1 MNNEIEV
8 FKFEI
13 GKKFKLKDQELI
25 FKALDFATEK
35 HKDQKRETGEPY
47 IIHPIAVATILLQ
60 YGLDA
65 RAISAA
71 LLHDVVEDTGVTP
84 EELEV
89 MFGSEVSELV
99 NGVSRVKT
107 LRYKSSANEN
117 DESLRKMFLAM
128 AKDIR
133 VIFIKLADR
142 LHNMRTLDS
151 VSKEHQIRKS
161 LDTRDIY
168 IPIAERLGLSTIKG
182 ELEDLVFKYLYP
194 EDYNRVSELL
204 EKTFSKHQKDLEEI
218 GDELREVLKDLHIK
232 GEVKSRFKRKYSVF
246 KKQQSK
252 GIEQIYDILALRI
265 LVNDIKDCYV
275 LLGEV
280 HNRWKPV
287 PGRIKDYIAAPK
299 PNGYQSLHTT
309 LLTESGIPFEV
320 QIRTYEMHKV
330 CEYGIAAHW
339 MYKAKTNKTTDLDK
353 KLTFLRQMIEEN
365 AETLDTTTFLSI
377 AKSDFYA
384 NDIFVFTP
392 KNKVIQ
398 LTERSTP
405 IDFAYALH
413 TDIGNTC
420 TGAKVNGKMVPL
432 TFRLSTGDVVE
443 IITSPNSKGPSRD
456 WLKIAQTSSARNK
469 IRSFFKKETKEDNI
483 KIGKEMLE
491 MEAKRKGTTLQ
502 ALTAND
508 SINQKI
514 MQIHNFL
521 SMDDVSAAVGYG
533 GVTATHIINQF
544 ISELKA
550 QERQKYKETNGLS
563 KLKATSNCG
572 VVVKGVDGLPIRLA
586 GCCNP
591 LPPDNIL
598 GFVSIGKGIVVHRAD
613 CPNIRALHSNGD
625 RLVKVMWK
633 DYETKLYS
641 SIIKI
646 KATDAPN
653 LLNKITTVLGTIKN
667 VSLTAVNAKA
677 TNLLATVTITVTI
690 KDNTQVQEII
700 NKVSQL
706 DGVKNVFRK

>member
-1 MNNEIEV
+1 MINEVEV

-13 GKKFKLKDQELI
+13 HKRFKSKDEDLI
-25 FKALDFATEK
+25 LNALDFAIEK
-35 HKDQKRETGEPY
+35 HKDQTRETGEPY
-47 IIHPIAVATILLQ
+47 IIHPIAVADILLQ

-71 LLHDVVEDTGVTP
+71 LLHDVVEDSGVTP
-84 EELEV
+84 EELKVLFGEEV
-89 MFGSEVSELV
+89 AELV

-151 VSKEHQIRKS
+151 VSAEHQIRKS
-161 LDTRDIY
+161 MDTRDIY

-194 EDYNRVSELL
+194 EEYKKISQLL
-204 EKTFSKHQKDLEEI
+204 EKVFAKHQKDLDTIGEELK
-218 GDELREVLKDLHIK
+218 DVLKDLHIK
-232 GEVKSRFKRKYSVF
+232 GEVKSRFKRKYSIY
-246 KKQQSK
+246 KKQLSK

-309 LLTESGIPFEV
+309 LLTDSGLPFEV

-339 MYKAKTNKTTDLDK
+339 MYKAKTNKVTDLDK

-392 KNKVIQ
+392 KNKVIE
-398 LTERSTP
+398 LTEKSTP

-420 TGAKVNGKMVPL
+420 VGAKVNGKMVPL
-432 TFRLSTGDVVE
+432 SYTLNTGDMVE
-443 IITSPNSKGPSRD
+443 IITSQSSKGPSRD
-456 WLKIAQTSSARNK
+456 WVKIAQTSSARNK
-469 IRSFFKKETKEDNI
+469 IRQFFKKETKEDNI

-491 MEAKRKGTTLQ
+491 LEAKRKGTTLQ
-502 ALTAND
+502 ELTSDEA
-508 SINQKI
+508 IVQKI

-521 SMDDVSAAVGYG
+521 SFNDVCAAVGYA
-533 GVTATHIINQF
+533 GVTATHIINQL
-544 ISELKA
+544 ISEIKS
-550 QERQKYKETNGLS
+550 QERKKYKETNGLG
-563 KLKATSNCG
+563 KIKATSNCG

-591 LPPDNIL
+591 IPPDNIL

-633 DYETKLYS
+633 DYDTKWYS
-641 SIIKI
+641 SIIQI
-646 KATDAPN
+646 KAIDSPN
-653 LLNKITTVLGTIKN
+653 LLAKITGELGSMKN

-677 TNLLATVTITVTI
+677 TNTIATITLTVTI
-690 KDNTQVQEII
+690 KDNSQITDITNKLSQI
-700 NKVSQL
+700 N
-706 DGVKNVFRK
+706 GVKNVFRK

>member
-1 MNNEIEV
+1 MINEVEV

-13 GKKFKLKDQELI
+13 HKRFKAKDEELI
-25 FKALDFATEK
+25 LRALDFAIDK
-35 HKDQKRETGEPY
+35 HKDQKRDTGEPY
-47 IIHPIAVATILLQ
+47 IIHPIAVADILLQ

-65 RAISAA
+65 KAISAA
-71 LLHDVVEDTGVTP
+71 LLHDVVEDSGVTP
-84 EELEV
+84 EELKVLFGEEV
-89 MFGSEVSELV
+89 AELV

-161 LDTRDIY
+161 MDTRDIY

-194 EDYNRVSELL
+194 EEHERISGLL
-204 EKTFSKHQKDLEEI
+204 EKVFAKHQKDLDTIGEELK
-218 GDELREVLKDLHIK
+218 DVLKDLHIK
-232 GEVKSRFKRKYSVF
+232 GEVKSRFKRKYSIY
-246 KKQQSK
+246 KKQLSK

-309 LLTESGIPFEV
+309 LLTESGLPFEV

-339 MYKAKTNKTTDLDK
+339 MYKAKTSKVTDLDK

-392 KNKVIQ
+392 KNKVIE
-398 LTERSTP
+398 LTEKSTP

-420 TGAKVNGKMVPL
+420 VGARVNGKMVPL
-432 TFRLSTGDVVE
+432 SYKLKTGDTVE
-443 IITSPNSKGPSRD
+443 IVTSQNSKGPSRD

-469 IRSFFKKETKEDNI
+469 IRTFFKKETKEDNV
-483 KIGKEMLE
+483 KIGREMLE
-491 MEAKRKGTTLQ
+491 LEAKRKGTTLQ
-502 ALTAND
+502 ELTKD
-508 SINQKI
+508 ESIVQKI
-514 MQIHNFL
+514 MQFHNFL
-521 SMDDVSAAVGYG
+521 SFDDVCAAVGYA
-533 GVTATHIINQF
+533 GVTATHIVNQL
-544 ISELKA
+544 ISEIKS
-550 QERQKYKETNGLS
+550 QERKKYKETNGLG
-563 KLKATSNCG
+563 KIKATSDCG
-572 VVVKGVDGLPIRLA
+572 VTVKGVEGLPIRLA

-591 LPPDNIL
+591 IPPDNIL

-613 CPNIRALHSNGD
+613 CSNIRALHSNGD
-625 RLVKVMWK
+625 RLVKVMWR
-633 DYETKLYS
+633 DYETKWYS
-641 SIIKI
+641 AILQI
-646 KATDAPN
+646 KALDSPN
-653 LLNKITTVLGTIKN
+653 LLAKVTGELGSMKN

-677 TNLLATVTITVTI
+677 TNSIATITLTVTI
-690 KDNTQVQEII
+690 KDNSQITDII
-700 NKVSQL
+700 NKLSQIS
-706 DGVKNVFRK
+706 GVKNVFRK